1 MPGLHICTDNRS
13 GFADAVKYR
22 YEGGPMKYRYEEG
35 PMAVPDTIALPG
47 TITAGGPLFRRIADT
62 LADAVARGDYAV
74 GSRLPSEFV
83 LMRMFGASRFTIREA
98 LVDLRSR
105 GLVTS
110 RRGSGTTVLRRTS
123 PAPAFAATSRS
134 IDEFL
139 ATAIPFQPIEM
150 REVVADA
157 TLAAELRCEPGRQFL
172 LFRGIRK
179 SPAPTDEPPITLT
192 DAYIAAS
199 YSAITPYLSELKE
212 SIAGTAERVF
222 GIRVR
227 KIVEELEPIVLDA
240 EKAVVFGVPP
250 GSPAMLAR
258 RWYLLDGEIVLII
271 SRSIYPK
278 GRVLFRNELRRS
290 EV

>member
-1 MPGLHICTDNRS
+1 MVHDS
-13 GFADAVKYR
+13 
-22 YEGGPMKYRYEEG
+22 
-35 PMAVPDTIALPG
+35 
-47 TITAGGPLFRRIADT
+47 ITTGGPLFRRIADA
-62 LADAVARGDYAV
+62 LADAMARGDYPV
-74 GSRLPSEFV
+74 GSRLPTEFT

-105 GLVTS
+105 GLVAS
-110 RRGSGTTVLRRTS
+110 RRGSGTTVLRRT
-123 PAPAFAATSRS
+123 PHPPPEFAAISRS

-139 ATAIPFQPIEM
+139 ATAIPLQPIEI
-150 REVVADA
+150 RDVIADEP
-157 TLAAELRCEPGRQFL
+157 LAAELRCEPGRQFL
-172 LFRGIRK
+172 LFRGIRRL
-179 SPAPTDEPPITLT
+179 PTGPDEPPLTLS

-199 YSAITPYLSELKE
+199 YSAIRPHLSELTG

-227 KIVEELEPIVLDA
+227 NIVEELERIVHTAETALVFDA
-240 EKAVVFGVPP
+240 PE
-250 GSPAMLAR
+250 GSPAMLVR
-258 RWYLLDGEIVLII
+258 RWYFLDGETILLI

>member
-1 MPGLHICTDNRS
+1 M
-13 GFADAVKYR
+13 V
-22 YEGGPMKYRYEEG
+22 
-35 PMAVPDTIALPG
+35 MAVTDAIP
-47 TITAGGPLFRRIADT
+47 AGGPLFRRIADT

-110 RRGSGTTVLRRTS
+110 RRGSGTTVLRRT
-123 PAPAFAATSRS
+123 PAAPAFAATSRS

-139 ATAIPFQPIEM
+139 ASAIPLQPIEI
-150 REVVADA
+150 RDIVADT
-157 TLAAELRCEPGRQFL
+157 TLATELRCEPGRQFL
-172 LFRGIRK
+172 LFRGIRR
-179 SPAPTDEPPITLT
+179 SRTQPDEPPLTLS
-192 DAYIAAS
+192 DAYIGAS
-199 YSAITPYLSELKE
+199 YSAMRPYLSELTE
-212 SIAGTAERVF
+212 SIAGTAEQVF
-222 GIRVR
+222 GIQVR
-227 KIVEELEPIVLDA
+227 NIVEELEPIVLDA
-240 EKAVVFGVPP
+240 EKAAVFGDPA
-250 GSPAMLAR
+250 GSPAMLVR
-258 RWYLLDGEIVLII
+258 RWYFLDGDIILLI

>member
-1 MPGLHICTDNRS
+1 MTA
-13 GFADAVKYR
+13 F
-22 YEGGPMKYRYEEG
+22 
-35 PMAVPDTIALPG
+35 DTIP
-47 TITAGGPLFRRIADT
+47 AGGPLFRRIADT
-62 LADAVARGDYAV
+62 LADALARGDYAI

-110 RRGSGTTVLRRTS
+110 RRGSGTTVLRRTP

-139 ATAIPFQPIEM
+139 ASAIPFRPIGI
-150 REVVADA
+150 RDVTVDA
-157 TLAAELRCEPGRQFL
+157 ALAAELRCEPGRQFL

-179 SPAPTDEPPITLT
+179 SRTQPDEPPLTLT

-199 YSAITPYLSELKE
+199 YSAILPYLSELTG

-222 GIRVR
+222 GIQVR
-227 KIVEELEPIVLDA
+227 NIVEELEPILLDA
-240 EKAVVFGVPP
+240 ETAVVVSAPA
-250 GSPAMLAR
+250 GSPAMLVR
-258 RWYLLDGEIVLII
+258 RWYFLDGEVILLI

-278 GRVLFRNELRRS
+278 GRMLFRNELHRS
-290 EV
+290 EVPRAPTSEDFSGAKFGIAPNC